1 MRKDEKRAIFRSTQ
15 PNMDLMAKNATRCKD
30 YSNF

>member
-1 MRKDEKRAIFRSTQ
+1 MQKDEKRAIFRSTQ
-15 PNMDLMAKNATRCKD
+15 LNMDLMAKNATRCKD